1 MYINIVR
8 ACPSTTSEYSEYI
21 LEWAAEHR
29 SPVKIVV
36 SQPRRLA
43 AISVS
48 ERISKERGEA
58 PGTTVGYQIRMNR
71 QCSSNTVLMLT
82 TSGCL
87 LRALAMDKES
97 FFKNTTHLIIDEA
110 HERDLDTDFL
120 LLATKLELQK
130 NPHLRLVLMS
140 ATMDLEAL
148 SNYFG
153 GAP

>member
-1 MYINIVR
+1 
-8 ACPSTTSEYSEYI
+8 
-21 LEWAAEHR
+21 
-29 SPVKIVV
+29 
-36 SQPRRLA
+36 
-43 AISVS
+43 
-48 ERISKERGEA
+48 
-58 PGTTVGYQIRMNR
+58 
-71 QCSSNTVLMLT
+71 MLT

-87 LRALAMDKES
+87 LRALAMDKKS

-153 GAP
+153 GGTVMDVEGRSFEVSIYHLEDILSKTGYMHLRIHLTGFDH